1 LKKENLKRIQKSV
14 RSTPDIKY
22 GKNYDQIVR
31 STQSEVDLDDIL
43 EYYLEASPEKAYI
56 HINDIIDAV
65 EQTVFSEQW
74 QVDEYDPS
82 SRRVIVK
89 RKYRVYYQLEGQT
102 VRVTRV
108 YPTQKNPSKILKK

>member
-1 LKKENLKRIQKSV
+1 MA
-14 RSTPDIKY
+14 
-22 GKNYDQIVR
+22 KNYDQIIW

-43 EYYLEASPEKAYI
+43 EYYLEVSPEKAYI

-74 QVDEYDPS
+74 QIDEYDPS
-82 SRRVIVK
+82 CRRVIVK
-89 RKYRVYYQLEGQT
+89 RKYRVYYKVEDTT

-108 YPTQKNPSKILKK
+108 YPTQKNPEGI

>member
-1 LKKENLKRIQKSV
+1 MA
-14 RSTPDIKY
+14 
-22 GKNYDQIVR
+22 KNYDQIIW

-82 SRRVIVK
+82 CRRVIVK
-89 RKYRVYYQLEGQT
+89 RKYRVYYQIEDKI

-108 YPTQKNPSKILKK
+108 YPTKKNPNDILIK